1 MDYSDTDISGYQKV
15 LDTEIEDYLSF
26 DANEPMKLKHG
37 ELVKN
42 TVRDA
47 INAKIEDDKIDI
59 ECMRNKADKEVRLK
73 QIEFEQEKW
82 KEELELRKAQAEQD
96 RLDREQQ
103 RRINDEDVE
112 LRKKEAEYRE
122 RELVLRE
129 AQAEQDKLDREQQ
142 RRINEEDLEL
152 RKKEA
157 EHREY
162 VDLENLKIKREE
174 MSNYDKLM
182 NRQFSWQKEAD
193 EKRLILEQQRLIE
206 DQRHNKA
213 SKWLELAKVGVLGV
227 CGYHSIK
234 KGFELG
240 MNGLNTDLNGYNE
253 SPATL
258 KLGESMINSSNKFT
272 HF

>member
-1 MDYSDTDISGYQKV
+1 MLKDLNINKYQEV
-15 LDTEIEDYLSF
+15 INTEFEDYLSF
-26 DANEPMKLKHG
+26 DASESEKLKHG

-42 TVRDA
+42 MIRD
-47 INAKIEDDKIDI
+47 INNVNIEDDKMEI
-59 ECMRNKADKEVRLK
+59 ERDKHNAEMKLRLK
-73 QIEFEQEKW
+73 QMEFEQERW
-82 KEELELRKAQAEQD
+82 NKEFELKMAQAEQD

-103 RRINDEDVE
+103 RRINEKDAE
-112 LRKKEAEYRE
+112 LRE
-122 RELVLRE
+122 RDMKLRE
-129 AQAEQDKLDREQQ
+129 
-142 RRINEEDLEL
+142 
-152 RKKEA
+152 KES

-174 MSNYDKLM
+174 MSAYDKLM

-193 EKRLILEQQRLIE
+193 EKRLALEQQRLIE
-206 DQRHNKA
+206 DQRRNKT
-213 SKWLELAKVGVLGV
+213 SGLLELAKVGVLGW
-227 CGYHSIK
+227 CGYKSIK

>member
-1 MDYSDTDISGYQKV
+1 MLKDLDINEYQKV
-15 LDTEIEDYLSF
+15 INTEIGDYLSF
-26 DANEPMKLKHG
+26 NANEPEKLKHG

-42 TVRDA
+42 MIRDA
-47 INAKIEDDKIDI
+47 NNVNIEDDKMEI
-59 ECMRNKADKEVRLK
+59 ERDKFKADMEFRLK
-73 QIEFEQEKW
+73 QMEFEQERW
-82 KEELELRKAQAEQD
+82 NKEFELKMAQAEQD

-103 RRINDEDVE
+103 RRINEKDAE
-112 LRKKEAEYRE
+112 LRE
-122 RELVLRE
+122 RDMKLRE
-129 AQAEQDKLDREQQ
+129 
-142 RRINEEDLEL
+142 
-152 RKKEA
+152 KES

-174 MSNYDKLM
+174 MSAYDKLM

-193 EKRLILEQQRLIE
+193 QKRLALEQQRLIE
-206 DQRHNKA
+206 DQRRNKT
-213 SKWLELAKVGVLGV
+213 SGLLEIAKIGVLGW
-227 CGYHSIK
+227 CGYKSIK

>member
-1 MDYSDTDISGYQKV
+1 MLKDLNINKYQEV
-15 LDTEIEDYLSF
+15 IDTEFEDYLSF
-26 DANEPMKLKHG
+26 DARESEKLKHG

-42 TVRDA
+42 MIRD
-47 INAKIEDDKIDI
+47 INNVNIEDDKMEI
-59 ECMRNKADKEVRLK
+59 ERDKANAETEFRKAEMEFRLK
-73 QIEFEQEKW
+73 QMEFEQERW
-82 KEELELRKAQAEQD
+82 NKEHELRIKEYELKMAQAEQD

-103 RRINDEDVE
+103 R
-112 LRKKEAEYRE
+112 Y
-122 RELVLRE
+122 
-129 AQAEQDKLDREQQ
+129 
-142 RRINEEDLEL
+142 INEEDLKLRKEETEI

-174 MSNYDKLM
+174 MSAYDKLM

-193 EKRLILEQQRLIE
+193 EKRLALEQQRLIE
-206 DQRHNKA
+206 DQRRNKT
-213 SKWLELAKVGVLGV
+213 SGLLELAKVGVLGW
-227 CGYHSIK
+227 CGYKSIK

>member
-1 MDYSDTDISGYQKV
+1 MKD
-15 LDTEIEDYLSF
+15 DTEFNSYQDVIDTGMEDYLSF
-26 DANEPMKLKHG
+26 DASDSMKLKYG
-37 ELVKN
+37 ELAKN
-42 TVRDA
+42 MIRDA
-47 INAKIEDDKIDI
+47 NNANLEDYKVEIERDKANA
-59 ECMRNKADKEVRLK
+59 EMEFRLK
-73 QIEFEQEKW
+73 QMEFEQERW
-82 KEELELRKAQAEQD
+82 NKEHELRIKEYELKMAQAEQD

-103 RRINDEDVE
+103 RRINEKDAE
-112 LRKKEAEYRE
+112 LRE
-122 RELVLRE
+122 RDMKLRE
-129 AQAEQDKLDREQQ
+129 
-142 RRINEEDLEL
+142 
-152 RKKEA
+152 KES

-174 MSNYDKLM
+174 MSAYDKLM

-193 EKRLILEQQRLIE
+193 EKRLALEQQRLIE
-206 DQRHNKA
+206 DQRRNKTSGLIEFA
-213 SKWLELAKVGVLGV
+213 RVGILGW
-227 CGYHSIK
+227 CGYKSIK